1 MAIEA
6 IVFDLFD
13 TLVDLR
19 SENIPAEQH
28 GEHKLPASVRAIYDE
43 VARVS
48 DVSFEAF
55 AAALG
60 DGARSFVKS
69 HFAEEREVP
78 TDLRFEDLAR
88 RLGIDDAALPR
99 ALTSLHMGML
109 RAQVAFP
116 AHHREV
122 LAALRSR
129 VKLGVC
135 SNFSH
140 SPTALEVLETAGF
153 TPHLDT
159 VVISDAYGLRKPR
172 REIFEQVLENLG
184 VAPEETLHVGDSL
197 RADIGGASPCG
208 IATVWIT
215 RRVKDPDAALD
226 AHQGA
231 MPDHVIADLSQL
243 SALLDRLAALDR
255 GL

>member
-1 MAIEA
+1 MPVRA

-13 TLVDLR
+13 TLVDLL

-48 DVSFEAF
+48 DVSFDAF

-60 DGARSFVKS
+60 EGARGFAQS

-88 RLGIDDAALPR
+88 RLGVEAPGLPQS
-99 ALTSLHMGML
+99 LTEVHMGIL
-109 RAQVAFP
+109 REQVVFP
-116 AHHREV
+116 DHHPEV
-122 LAALRSR
+122 LATLAGR
-129 VKLGVC
+129 VKIGLC

-140 SPTALEVLETAGF
+140 SPTALEVLESGGF
-153 TPHLDT
+153 MPHLDS

-172 REIFEQVLENLG
+172 PEIFEHVLENLG
-184 VAPEETLHVGDSL
+184 VTPEETLHVGDSL

-208 IATVWIT
+208 ISTVWVT
-215 RRVKDPDAALD
+215 RRVRAPDAALD
-226 AHQGA
+226 AHEGA
-231 MPDHVIADLSQL
+231 MPDHVVADLSQL
-243 SALLDRLAALDR
+243 PGLLDRL
-255 GL
+255 GS